1 MTGHTRTNHETNT
14 RTQTRRHTRRR
25 TPAQTN
31 QPTNQPHTQPRPTN
45 AFVCAF
51 VSAFVCSFRG
61 LFACVL
67 SWVDIYE
74 QNRARGQN
82 LGNARFGELVA
93 RRCVIANVTR
103 SKMLLAATTMASL
116 PRLPCGASLD
126 LTVPGFGRG
135 FGTGGALWP
144 AASVLCEYL
153 SKQEL
158 SGLAVVELG
167 SGTGA
172 VGIYAAALGA
182 GSVVLSDMSS
192 SLRNCAADNVQANRV
207 HFAQTPISCRTFSWG
222 TRPITP
228 LLMSDKGPDLVIGS
242 DVTYS
247 SRAYSS
253 LCATLSDLFVTHS
266 APDSLDRPHDSQ
278 ARAVLAHQHRPLT
291 AMLSQVDALAC
302 LTEAAD
308 KNGLTVTVVQE
319 VWRNPLSKIALIE
332 VTRCT
337 NN

>member
-1 MTGHTRTNHETNT
+1 M
-14 RTQTRRHTRRR
+14 
-25 TPAQTN
+25 
-31 QPTNQPHTQPRPTN
+31 
-45 AFVCAF
+45 
-51 VSAFVCSFRG
+51 
-61 LFACVL
+61 
-67 SWVDIYE
+67 
-74 QNRARGQN
+74 
-82 LGNARFGELVA
+82 
-93 RRCVIANVTR
+93 IANVTR

-144 AASVLCEYL
+144 AANVLCEYL

-253 LCATLSDLFVTHS
+253 LCATLSDLFVTHL
-266 APDSLDRPHDSQ
+266 AADSLDRPHDSQ

-308 KNGLTVTVVQE
+308 KNGLTVSVVEE
-319 VWRNPLSKIALIE
+319 VWRNPLSKISLIE

-337 NN
+337 KN